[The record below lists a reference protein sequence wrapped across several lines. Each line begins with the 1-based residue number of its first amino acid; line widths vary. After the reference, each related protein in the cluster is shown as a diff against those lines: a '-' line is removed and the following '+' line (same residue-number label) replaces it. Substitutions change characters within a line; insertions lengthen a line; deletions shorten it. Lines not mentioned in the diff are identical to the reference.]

1 MLFATSR
8 MGDMKLRQLLPVLSL
23 KKVNGDLDVEIQG
36 LTHDSRRVRPGD
48 LFVALSG
55 LHTDGHDYIPEAI
68 RRGAVAVVVEK
79 EGTKELEEL
88 RDKRESHQFP
98 QGPSVP
104 LVPLVLVPDSRHA
117 LAHLA
122 AAFYGYPS
130 RQLRLIGVT
139 GTDGKTTT
147 IALTRAILE
156 AAGHWTG
163 MISTVSA
170 VIGGEEMETGLHTTT
185 PEAPDVQRYLAWMV
199 AAGAEYA
206 VLEATSHGLDQ
217 QRVAAC
223 DFDVAVITNITHE
236 HLDYHGTYEAYREA
250 KARLFRSLATTYRKP
265 GVPKVAVL
273 NADDTSFDYLRGI
286 PADRRLSYGL
296 TNPAD
301 IMAREVV
308 HSPDGLRF
316 RTETP
321 LEQFLVESPL
331 LGAFNVPNILA
342 AIAVGISQ
350 GVPGEAMQEGVKA
363 VKGVVGRMER
373 VDVGQDFTV
382 LIDFAHT
389 PYALER
395 ALETT
400 RELAAG
406 QVIVVFGCAGL
417 RDRAKRPWMGEIA
430 GRLADRI
437 VITAEDPRT
446 ENLQE
451 IIAQIAAGCERA
463 GRREGADYWRI
474 GDRGEAIAFAIGL
487 ARPGDLV
494 IVTGKGHERS
504 MCFGTM
510 EVPWSDHEAVREVL
524 DQRLR
529 AEVFLKAVPS

>member
-1 MLFATSR
+1 
-8 MGDMKLRQLLPVLSL
+8 MGEMRLQQLLTVLSH
-23 KKVNGDLDVEIQG
+23 KKVEGNPDVEIQG
-36 LTHDSRRVRPGD
+36 LTHDSRQVQPGD
-48 LFVALSG
+48 LFVALRG
-55 LHTDGHDYIPEAI
+55 LHADGHDYIAEAI
-68 RRGAVAVVVEK
+68 ERGAVAVVTEK
-79 EGTKELEEL
+79 E
-88 RDKRESHQFP
+88 RREFPQFP
-98 QGPSVP
+98 LVPSVP
-104 LVPLVLVPDSRHA
+104 FLFVPDSRHA

-147 IALTRAILE
+147 IAFTRAVLE
-156 AAGHWTG
+156 AAGHRTG

-170 VIGGEEMETGLHTTT
+170 VRPPFPPTLGGQGGGEEVETGLHTTT

-223 DFDVAVITNITHE
+223 DFDVAAVTNITHE

-265 GVPKVAVL
+265 GVPKVAIL
-273 NADDTSFDYLRGI
+273 NADDTSFAYLQEI
-286 PADRRLSYGL
+286 PADQRLSYGL

-301 IMAREVV
+301 IRAREIT
-308 HSPDGLRF
+308 HSPAGLRF
-316 RTETP
+316 TAETP
-321 LEQFLVESPL
+321 RGPFAVESPL

-342 AIAVGISQ
+342 AIAVGLSQ
-350 GVPGEAMQEGVKA
+350 GVPIEAMQGGVKA

-373 VDVGQDFTV
+373 VDAGQDFKV

-389 PYALER
+389 PCALER
-395 ALETT
+395 ALETV

-406 QVIVVFGCAGL
+406 RVIVVFGCAGL
-417 RDRAKRPWMGEIA
+417 RDRAKRPWMGGIA
-430 GRLADRI
+430 GRLADCI

-446 ENLQE
+446 EDLDE
-451 IIAQIAAGCERA
+451 IMAQIAAGCEEV

-504 MCFGTM
+504 MCFGTT
-510 EVPWSDHEAVREVL
+510 EVPWSDHKAVREAL
-524 DQRLR
+524 DRRLR
-529 AEVFLKAVPS
+529 AEVLLKAAPS

>member
-1 MLFATSR
+1 MDAMR
-8 MGDMKLRQLLPVLSL
+8 LRQLLTALSH
-23 KKVNGDLDVEIQG
+23 KRVEGDPDVEIRG
-36 LTHDSRRVRPGD
+36 ITHDSRRVQPGD
-48 LFVALSG
+48 LFVAIQG
-55 LHTDGHDYIPEAI
+55 LHADGHEYIAEAI
-68 RRGAVAVVVEK
+68 ERGAMAVVAERV
-79 EGTKELEEL
+79 LP
-88 RDKRESHQFP
+88 QFP
-98 QGPSVP
+98 PVPSVP
-104 LVPLVLVPDSRHA
+104 FIFVPDSRHA

-147 IALTRAILE
+147 IALTRALLE
-156 AAGHWTG
+156 AAGHRTG

-170 VIGGEEMETGLHTTT
+170 VIGGEEVETGLHTTT
-185 PEAPDVQRYLAWMV
+185 PEAPDVQHYLAWMV

-223 DFDVAVITNITHE
+223 DFDVAVVTNITHE

-250 KARLFRSLATTYRKP
+250 KARLFRSLATACRKP

-273 NADDTSFDYLRGI
+273 NADDASFDYLRRI
-286 PADRRLSYGL
+286 PADRQLSYGL
-296 TNPAD
+296 ASSAD
-301 IMAREVV
+301 VMAREIV
-308 HSPDGLRF
+308 HSPEGLRF
-316 RTETP
+316 TVETP
-321 LEQFLVESPL
+321 VGKFPVESSL
-331 LGAFNVPNILA
+331 LGTFNMPNILA

-350 GVPGEAMQEGVKA
+350 GVPIEAMQEGVKA
-363 VKGVVGRMER
+363 VRGVVGRMER
-373 VDVGQDFTV
+373 VDSGQDLAVF
-382 LIDFAHT
+382 IDFAHT
-389 PYALER
+389 PHALER
-395 ALETT
+395 ALETA
-400 RELAAG
+400 RELTGG

-446 ENLQE
+446 EDLNE
-451 IIAQIAAGCERA
+451 IMAQIAAGCERA

-474 GDRGEAIAFAIGL
+474 GDRGEAIAFAVNL

-504 MCFGTM
+504 MCFGTT
-510 EVPWSDHEAVREVL
+510 EVPWSDHEAVREAL
-524 DQRLR
+524 RQRR
-529 AEVFLKAVPS
+529 RNQP